1 MKPFTSKTSL
11 FLAAAILCTVGVY
24 LFIPV
29 ATQKDMPAKG
39 GQADGMQAPKKQEGM
54 TMEGFKKK
62 ALEGINQPLQGKIK
76 SMEDA
81 LAEASN
87 NVSAKSD
94 LYAKLAAAYSDGG
107 VPEVSAWY
115 IAQKAA
121 LAHTAQA
128 WETAGDNYAALAQD
142 PETKDIIR
150 PAIYQS
156 IIDCYDQAVKLDPN
170 NNDLKVKLGEGY
182 MEGSNDVMQG
192 VQLLLQVVRADSN
205 HYMAN
210 LILGKN
216 GIKSG
221 QYEKAIA
228 RLEKVI
234 SLQSEKPEGYFLL
247 VDAYAA
253 AGRYKEAAETLKKA
267 RPKVKDR
274 NLQSEIDKAI
284 QDLSNKN

>member
-1 MKPFTSKTSL
+1 
-11 FLAAAILCTVGVY
+11 
-24 LFIPV
+24 
-29 ATQKDMPAKG
+29 MPAKNNP
-39 GQADGMQAPKKQEGM
+39 ANAAASEKQDIM
-54 TMEGFKKK
+54 SMEGFKDNVLQGFNQTLQDKIK
-62 ALEGINQPLQGKIK
+62 TMETALEQ
-76 SMEDA
+76 S
-81 LAEASN
+81 SN
-87 NVSAKSD
+87 NVEAKSD
-94 LYAKLAAAYSDGG
+94 LFAKLAAAYSDGG
-107 VPEVSAWY
+107 APEVSAWY
-115 IAQKAA
+115 IAQKAS
-121 LAHTAQA
+121 LANTASA

-142 PETKDIIR
+142 PQTKDIIR
-150 PAIYQS
+150 PAIHKA
-156 IIDCYDQAVKLDPN
+156 IIECYEQAVKISPE

-182 MEGSNDVMQG
+182 MEGSDNVMQG

-234 SLQSEKPEGYFLL
+234 SLQSEKLDGYFLL

-267 RPKVKDR
+267 RPKVKDKS
-274 NLQSEIDKAI
+274 LQSEIDKAI
-284 QDLSNKN
+284 QDLNNRK